1 MSASRIVVNP
11 AAGEQRLRLSPT
23 RTRVTVFG
31 AGRGAREPIAA
42 GGDVRLTVLDG
53 RMAVACGGTTTVLQ
67 ADESIVVGRGVEH
80 AWWSTRAGALR
91 VEIETCGAGHPD
103 VQDRRAAGQTRAWR
117 SWSWSSLARAILAR
131 QPPASLHDP
140 DVALL

>member
-11 AAGEQRLRLSPT
+11 AAGEQRLQLSPT

-31 AGRGAREPIAA
+31 AGRGAREPQVAS

-53 RMAVACGGTTTVLQ
+53 RMAVACGEATAVLE
-67 ADESIVVGRGVEH
+67 AGETIVIGGGVEH

-91 VEIETCGAGHPD
+91 VEIETASGAGHPD
-103 VQDRRAAGQTRAWR
+103 AQDRRASGTTRPWR
-117 SWSWSSLARAILAR
+117 SWSWSSLVPIGWV
-131 QPPASLHDP
+131 PSASR
-140 DVALL
+140 